1 MPALPNPPSPVVKLS
16 VKWGVDADVLAMTVH
31 YFKFSG
37 SASSADLSSFASG
50 AVAQGD
56 IQFGALAANSV
67 GMLSAIAR
75 DITTDM
81 GNEVEAGTPW
91 NGTAGT
97 DLLSPGTAV
106 LVNHSIARHYR
117 GGHPRTYLC
126 GVPDNSFDDTRSY
139 TTSFKNAAES
149 AAIAFHGDLE
159 AISGIS
165 SGITSVEHGVVSFV
179 NAGAWRTPPIFRR
192 INTAHVDQRV
202 DTQRRR
208 LGPDIA

>member
-1 MPALPNPPSPVVKLS
+1 M
-16 VKWGVDADVLAMTVH
+16 
-31 YFKFSG
+31 
-37 SASSADLSSFASG
+37 SASWANVMWLFLTGTGTITVSELNDLADACSAAFADNFLPILSNQVTLDSTQIVLYDSGDAIEGLAGAGGTGGHSGTNQTPANVACVVSWQIAS
-50 AVAQGD
+50 V
-56 IQFGALAANSV
+56 
-67 GMLSAIAR
+67 
-75 DITTDM
+75 
-81 GNEVEAGTPW
+81 
-91 NGTAGT
+91 
-97 DLLSPGTAV
+97 
-106 LVNHSIARHYR
+106 YR

-179 NAGAWRTPPIFRR
+179 HAGAWRTPPIFRR

-208 LGPDIA
+208 LGPDLT